1 MVCFTKLI
9 TVKRLMSSCWR
20 IFIIQRPCSRFLK
33 CLLIY
38 LQKFFVVFTI
48 VCSTGASWKCYSFF
62 ISSCRLFIFCSYLLF
77 LMFEFDN
84 FLEGLFPYLL
94 YLLPPLSEQSFFY
107 MFPLLLG
114 SVLSVLLIPL
124 VGVMLVCNI
133 SA

>member
-20 IFIIQRPCSRFLK
+20 LYNIEAVFLFFEMPFD
-33 CLLIY
+33 LLAEV
-38 LQKFFVVFTI
+38 FVVFTI
-48 VCSTGASWKCYSFF
+48 VCSTGVSWKCYSFF

>member
-20 IFIIQRPCSRFLK
+20 LYNTEAVFSFFEMPFD
-33 CLLIY
+33 LLAEV
-38 LQKFFVVFTI
+38 FVVFTI

-62 ISSCRLFIFCSYLLF
+62 ISSYRLFIFCSYLLF

>member
-20 IFIIQRPCSRFLK
+20 LYNTEAVFLFFAMPFD
-33 CLLIY
+33 LLAEV
-38 LQKFFVVFTI
+38 FVVFTI
-48 VCSTGASWKCYSFF
+48 VCSTGVSWKYYSFF